1 MEIDIFMRR
10 RRQFTVAL
18 IVIVIVTFAAM
29 TITKY
34 DPILGFTS
42 VPNAIIWASS
52 NFYPNEKSLS
62 KLPTI
67 IVKMRETI
75 FLSIAATTTAS
86 VFALLFSLLGS
97 KTTKINNTISAI
109 TRVIASAFRNIPD
122 TVWAMVLLL
131 SFGQSA
137 LTGYFALFFTTFGI
151 LTRAFVETIDEVS
164 SDSVDALEATGATY
178 FQIVSQG
185 IIPSSIPQI
194 VSWILFM
201 IETNIRSSTLIGL
214 LTGTGIG
221 YTFSMYYKSMDYNAA
236 SLAVI
241 FIILSV
247 IIIEFISNY
256 VRRVIL

>member
-1 MEIDIFMRR
+1 MNIDIFRKRR
-10 RRQFTVAL
+10 GQFTVAL
-18 IVIVIVTFAAM
+18 IVIVIVTFVSM
-29 TITKY
+29 TITNY

-42 VPNAIIWASS
+42 VPNAIIWAVS

-67 IVKMRETI
+67 MTKMKETV

-86 VFALLFSLLGS
+86 ILALLFSLLGS
-97 KTTKINNTISAI
+97 KTTKINNFIGTI

-131 SFGQSA
+131 SFGQNA
-137 LTGYFALFFTTFGI
+137 LTGYFALFFATFGI
-151 LTRAFVETIDEVS
+151 LTRAFIETIDEVS
-164 SDSVDALEATGATY
+164 SDSVDALESTGATY

-241 FIILSV
+241 FIIISV
-247 IIIEFISNY
+247 IIIELISNY